1 MAQGDFAMSY
11 DSDAHLSLDSRKMRT
26 IFDAESSEEGA
37 RRERN
42 RDLVDEYA
50 AGFRRM
56 KAMRMDENFWQ
67 E

>member
-1 MAQGDFAMSY
+1 MNF

-26 IFDAESSEEGA
+26 VFDAESTEEGY

-50 AGFRRM
+50 AGFRRL
-56 KAMRMDENFWQ
+56 KNMRLDENMWQ